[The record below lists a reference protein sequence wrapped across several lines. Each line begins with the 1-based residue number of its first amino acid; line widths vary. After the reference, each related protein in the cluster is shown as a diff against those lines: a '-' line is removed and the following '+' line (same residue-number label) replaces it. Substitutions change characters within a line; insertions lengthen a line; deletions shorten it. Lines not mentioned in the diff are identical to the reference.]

1 MPWLRV
7 GDTAANH
14 PTVLAVLEHQDIDDR
29 LVNEVFGFVV
39 RCAAQSTAHLTD
51 YIVNRGTALAIAGIS
66 RSTHLIKVAQYAG
79 YITVEE
85 RDLDDGQGPRT
96 VYKLVDDPEFI
107 HMRTKE
113 EIEWERQRK
122 SDNSDPALIIP
133 VRMRDGDA
141 CRYCGLVVN
150 WRARKGRIRGTYD
163 HRVPGQRGTIDTTV
177 VACEACNASRGNDPK
192 ADERLPL
199 LPEPRKP
206 YFSPFTIEWL
216 EEHEWAQRNGY
227 KAPKPPAH
235 PIQPGQHS
243 GNGTTGRKN
252 TSTTTS
258 GSNGSTTGSNGNHG
272 NGATPGPS
280 NQGDGTTGPQQGN
293 GASSGPHNGAEVP
306 ITSDNGAPAETPTA
320 PVDPGNGNEAPPIG
334 IASGRFQQIPADP
347 SERLSTTSGNPGT
360 GRDGSGR
367 AGTGRPGAAAP
378 AQPRSQGGK
387 NSRRRSRPRKRR

>member
-14 PTVLAVLEHQDIDDR
+14 PTVLAVLEHQDIDPR

-51 YIVNRGTALAIAGIS
+51 YVVNRGTALAIGGFDRAEQLL
-66 RSTHLIKVAQYAG
+66 TVAQYAG

-85 RDLDDGQGPRT
+85 RDLDDGQGRRT
-96 VYKLVDDPEFI
+96 VYKIMDDPDFI

-177 VACEACNASRGNDPK
+177 VACEACNAARGNDPK

-227 KAPKPPAH
+227 KAPRPPART
-235 PIQPGQHS
+235 IQPGQPS
-243 GNGTTGRKN
+243 GNGPTGRTA
-252 TSTTTS
+252 TSNTTS
-258 GSNGSTTGSNGNHG
+258 GSNGSTTGSNGNQGDGTTGPNKG
-272 NGATPGPS
+272 NGATPGP
-280 NQGDGTTGPQQGN
+280 QTATEAPQTGTEP
-293 GASSGPHNGAEVP
+293 
-306 ITSDNGAPAETPTA
+306 APAGTPA
-320 PVDPGNGNEAPPIG
+320 PRLDPGNGKEVLPIG
-334 IASGRFQQIPADP
+334 LASGRFQQIPADP
-347 SERLSTTSGNPGT
+347 SERLSTASGNPGT
-360 GRDGSGR
+360 GRDGPGR
-367 AGTGRPGAAAP
+367 AGTGREGAGAP
-378 AQPRSQGGK
+378 AQPRGQPRK